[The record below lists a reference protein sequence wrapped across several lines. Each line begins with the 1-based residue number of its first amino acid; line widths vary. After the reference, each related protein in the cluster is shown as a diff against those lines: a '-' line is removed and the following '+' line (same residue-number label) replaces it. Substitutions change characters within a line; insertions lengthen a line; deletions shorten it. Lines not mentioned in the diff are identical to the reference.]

1 MNSGPSPAFVGRV
14 LIVASD
20 ATTIKQLSESIER
33 FALSPL
39 QCQDIPS
46 ALEQLQRSKVEA
58 VIVDFRLGSQAG
70 TVVEQTHQSASNEH
84 AIVFAVVDGESEA
97 VQAFKA
103 GSTFLLRRPL
113 SADLIDQSIRAAYGL
128 IVRERRRYF
137 RCPVEVPV
145 AILRQPKETLH
156 GHTVNISEGG
166 ISVTA
171 VTPLGPG
178 DPVRAQFTLPGDDFQ
193 FVCESVVRWTTEKKI
208 GLQFLSPP
216 GIARLQQWLS
226 RRLEE
231 TMPQSVRD
239 KFSAIRQQ

>member
-1 MNSGPSPAFVGRV
+1 MNGTPSSAFVGRV
-14 LIVASD
+14 LIVSSD
-20 ATTIKQLSESIER
+20 VSTIEQLRESIER

-39 QCQDIPS
+39 QCHDIPS

-58 VIVDFRLGSQAG
+58 VIVDFRLGFQAG
-70 TVVEQTHQSASNEH
+70 TVVERTHESASNEH
-84 AIVFAVVDGESEA
+84 AIVFTVIDGEAEA

-113 SADLIDQSIRAAYGL
+113 SADSIDQSIRAAYGL

-137 RCPVEVPV
+137 RCPVKVPV
-145 AILRQPKETLH
+145 AILRLPMETVH

-178 DPVRAQFTLPGDDFQ
+178 DPVRAHFTLPGDDFQ
-193 FVCESVVRWTTEKKI
+193 FVCESTVRWTTEQKI
-208 GLQFLSPP
+208 GLQFRSPP

-239 KFSAIRQQ
+239 KFSTVRQQ